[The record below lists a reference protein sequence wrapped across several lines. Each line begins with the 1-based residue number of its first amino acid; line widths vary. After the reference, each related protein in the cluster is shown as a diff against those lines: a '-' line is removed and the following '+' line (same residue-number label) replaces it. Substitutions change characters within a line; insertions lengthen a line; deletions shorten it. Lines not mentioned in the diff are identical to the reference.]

1 MAIQKTDIKP
11 QLIPTN
17 AGRRTYAGPPE
28 ALQNDIVPNDLF
40 YIRNHW
46 TESPEIDVSTF
57 QLKVDGEVER
67 PDRRLVQ

>member
-28 ALQNDIVPNDLF
+28 ALQN
-40 YIRNHW
+40 
-46 TESPEIDVSTF
+46 
-57 QLKVDGEVER
+57 QMVER
-67 PDRRLVQ
+67 HLIPSR